1 MSIRAEVKGL
11 RELQRELIRIARSLA
26 GPPIVQAVKK
36 ATLMVQRDAR
46 INATPFVDTGRL
58 RASIVPTV
66 MPAGKVIRGIVGS
79 NVVYAPFQEFGTRR
93 GLKGRFYLTRAF
105 EKNKDRI
112 VKLIDAAIARIVK

>member
-11 RELQRELIRIARSLA
+11 RELQRELVRIARSIG

-36 ATLMVQRDAR
+36 ATLIVQRDAR
-46 INATPFVDTGRL
+46 INAPVDTGRL
-58 RASIVPTV
+58 RASIVPVV
-66 MPAGKVIRGIVGS
+66 MPAGKIIRGIVGS
-79 NVVYAPFQEFGTRR
+79 NVIYAPFQEFGTRR

-105 EKNKDRI
+105 EKNKERI

>member
-11 RELQRELIRIARSLA
+11 RELQRELVRIARSIA

-36 ATLMVQRDAR
+36 ATLLVQRDAR
-46 INATPFVDTGRL
+46 INAPVDTGRL
-58 RASIVPTV
+58 RASIVPVVTS
-66 MPAGKVIRGIVGS
+66 AGKEVRGVVGS

-112 VKLIDAAIARIVK
+112 VKLIDAAVARIVK

>member
-1 MSIRAEVKGL
+1 MSVRAEVKGL
-11 RELQRELIRIARSLA
+11 RELQRELIRIARSIG

-46 INATPFVDTGRL
+46 INAPVDTGRL

-66 MPAGKVIRGIVGS
+66 TLAGKIVRGVVGS

-105 EKNKDRI
+105 EKNKERI